1 MQNVKKILVVNRSTR
16 QCNMVTGFGVSL
28 AKKFNADLCIVSV
41 VHDPFSV
48 TGWNLPFT
56 SFENEFKSLM
66 SKAREELD
74 DCISSAKT
82 MGLNIKSLVRGENPV
97 EAVLKV
103 IEEEKIDL
111 LLLPAHE
118 EGRLEHFLFGR
129 TNEELVRRMPC
140 SIFLLKSK
148 PAPDAQ

>member
-1 MQNVKKILVVNRSTR
+1 MEKIKKILVVNRSTK
-16 QCNMVTGFGVSL
+16 QCNRVANYAVSL
-28 AKKFNADLCIVSV
+28 AEKFDASLYVISV

-48 TGWNLPFT
+48 AGWNLPFT
-56 SFENEFKSLM
+56 SFEEEFRQLM
-66 SKAREELD
+66 AKAREELD
-74 DCISSAKT
+74 QCLLSAKSRNVRIVS
-82 MGLNIKSLVRGENPV
+82 MVRGEKPV
-97 EAVLKV
+97 EAILEV
-103 IEEEKIDL
+103 IEKEKIDL

-140 SIFLLKSK
+140 SIYLLKSR